1 MKARTRTAQDWQ
13 IEAIYRLIGQ
23 VYRQALREAQRG
35 RIDAIGWLDI
45 VAPDWRTL
53 QQKSVRRALSR
64 KYSSVKDE

>member
-1 MKARTRTAQDWQ
+1 MKTQTRTTQDWQ
-13 IEAIYRLIGQ
+13 AEAFYRVVAK

-64 KYSSVKDE
+64 KYSS

>member
-13 IEAIYRLIGQ
+13 TEAIYRVIAK

-35 RIDAIGWLDI
+35 RIDAIWWLDY

-53 QQKSVRRALSR
+53 QHIEHSRRG
-64 KYSSVKDE
+64 K